1 MLIMVVAGGV
11 KLMLP
16 KAGDAGSG
24 SGASA
29 GQGGSASSGAGGGRA
44 NGRRGMISQVKLVSA
59 SPRIFTDSL
68 DVLGVVK
75 ARQSVTLS
83 AATTQLVSRVLFT
96 PGQRVAKN
104 QILVELKT
112 LEQDAGLAQ
121 AKARAIVAERGYQR
135 WKALADQGY
144 ASKAAVEQY
153 EAVWLAAKAD
163 VDAAQAR
170 LGDRLIRAPF
180 AGVVGLSDIAP
191 GAVVNP
197 GAAIVTLDDDSVLRV
212 DFQIPDR
219 FIASVHEGQEIEASV
234 DAYSGLTI
242 RGRITHLD
250 TRIDERT
257 RALTARSE
265 FPGADRR
272 VKPGMMLRIAVAQ
285 GEHQGLS
292 VPETA
297 VAVQGD
303 GAYVFVAL
311 KQGQKMTADQRP
323 IVTGVRQDGFV
334 EVKDGLEPGDM
345 LVADGLNKVQAGQAI
360 RVGGKPGSGGASSGR
375 KPGAGAARPAA

>member
-1 MLIMVVAGGV
+1 
-11 KLMLP
+11 MLP

-44 NGRRGMISQVKLVSA
+44 NGRRGMVSQVKLVSA

-360 RVGGKPGSGGASSGR
+360 RVGGKPGSGGASSVR